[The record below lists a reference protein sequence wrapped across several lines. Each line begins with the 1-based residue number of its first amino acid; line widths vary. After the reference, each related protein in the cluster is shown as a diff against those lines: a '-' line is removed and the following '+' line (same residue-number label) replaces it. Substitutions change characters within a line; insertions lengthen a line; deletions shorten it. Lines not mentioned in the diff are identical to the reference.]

1 MDIFKNFS
9 SRIREALIKNI
20 QVEQYERIEEIRIRN
35 SKKIYVK
42 LINDYLTINYIV
54 KTEDILETMQLISE
68 NSIYSY
74 QNQICNGYITIKGG
88 HRVGITGNV
97 AIEDNKVININYIY
111 SLNFRIAKEITG
123 VSNEIIKYIYNP
135 QEGIIYNT
143 LIVGKPASGK
153 TTLLRDLI
161 RNISSG
167 GTNRNTNGLIRE
179 PFNVS
184 VVDERSEISAMY
196 KGIPQNDLGERVD
209 ILENIPK
216 VLGIKLMIRSMAP
229 DVIVAD
235 EIGGVG
241 DTEVINYA
249 ICSGV
254 KGIFTAHG
262 DSLESLCKNP
272 EISNL
277 INMNLLERII
287 ILSNKEKGKIQRIYR
302 LENKKYM

>member
-1 MDIFKNFS
+1 MDIFKNFAN
-9 SRIREALIKNI
+9 RIRESLIKNI
-20 QVEQYERIEEIRIRN
+20 DIEQYKNIEEIRIRN
-35 SKKIYVK
+35 SKRIYVK
-42 LINDYLTINYIV
+42 LTNRDLVIDYIV
-54 KTEDILETMQLISE
+54 KTEDVLETVQLISE

-88 HRVGITGNV
+88 HRVGISGNV
-97 AIEDNKVININYIY
+97 AIENNKVININYIY

-123 VSNEIIKYIYNP
+123 VSEKIIKYIYNFSNDT
-135 QEGIIYNT
+135 IYNT

-167 GTNRNTNGLIRE
+167 KNNTKEEMRR

-196 KGIPQNDLGERVD
+196 KGVPQNDLGERVD

-216 VLGIKLMIRSMAP
+216 ILGIKLMIRSMAP

-235 EIGGVG
+235 EIGGIG
-241 DTEVINYA
+241 DTEIINYA

-254 KGIFTAHG
+254 RGIFTAHG
-262 DSLESLCKNP
+262 DSLESLYKNP

-287 ILSNKEKGKIQRIYR
+287 VLSSKEKGNIQRVYR
-302 LENKKYM
+302 LENKKYV

>member
-9 SRIREALIKNI
+9 SRIREELIKNI
-20 QVEQYERIEEIRIRN
+20 DIEQYKNIEEIRIRN
-35 SKKIYVK
+35 SKRIYVK
-42 LINDYLTINYIV
+42 LTNSDLVIDYIV
-54 KTEDILETMQLISE
+54 KTEDILEIVQLISE

-74 QNQICNGYITIKGG
+74 QNQMCNGYITIKGG
-88 HRVGITGNV
+88 HRVGISGNV
-97 AIEDNKVININYIY
+97 AMENNKVININYIY

-123 VSNEIIKYIYNP
+123 VSDKIIKYIYNFSNDT
-135 QEGIIYNT
+135 IYNT

-161 RNISSG
+161 RNISQG
-167 GTNRNTNGLIRE
+167 KNDIGEEIRK

-196 KGIPQNDLGERVD
+196 KGVPQNDLGERVD

-235 EIGGVG
+235 EIGGIG
-241 DTEVINYA
+241 DTEIINYA

-254 KGIFTAHG
+254 RGIFTAHG
-262 DSLESLCKNP
+262 DSLDSLYKNP

-287 ILSNKEKGKIQRIYR
+287 VLSGKEKGNIQRVYR
-302 LENKKYM
+302 LENKKYV